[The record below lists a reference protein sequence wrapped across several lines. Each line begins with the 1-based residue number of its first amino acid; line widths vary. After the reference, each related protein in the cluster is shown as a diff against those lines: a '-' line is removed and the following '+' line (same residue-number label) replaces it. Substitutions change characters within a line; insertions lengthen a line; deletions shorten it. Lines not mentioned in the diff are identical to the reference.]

1 MSWIERL
8 IRRERQERELEKELR
23 YHVERRVEEL
33 VAEGV
38 NPQEAARRVRI
49 EFGAADE
56 IKEACRDARGTR
68 WVEDFV
74 RDCRYGLR
82 MLRRS
87 PAFTSVAI
95 LSLALGIG
103 ACTAIFS
110 LMDRVMF
117 RMLPVR
123 QPERLVQI
131 ARFHPP
137 YGRGAMSYPIVLALN
152 KGLSSFESLLARH
165 HLRVC
170 DIKIDG
176 NTETADFD
184 LVSGSYYRVLGV
196 KAVVGRTFTED
207 VDRAPGAN
215 PVAVISHRYWE
226 RRFASDPA
234 VVGKTFRRLNTLF
247 TIVGV
252 TPREFFGTVVGED
265 PDITIPL
272 TMDAQV
278 RGGKSWLGE
287 HGYGWL
293 ELMGRLKP
301 GVGISQARAEVERV
315 FGNIAA
321 AEAASAKS
329 ERGRREMLGEYVEL
343 QPGGNGFDDVRE
355 RFREPLI
362 ILMTTVGLVLLLA
375 CANLANLLL
384 AKSAGRQREI
394 AMRLALGAGRGRVAR
409 QLLAE
414 GLLLALCGGTLGVL
428 LAYGFDEW
436 LVRTMSDGGP
446 AMLLDV
452 TPDWRMLIF
461 ALGASLAACILFSL
475 APALQALRQTFQ
487 PALAEIR
494 ASRWRFGKGLIVAQ
508 MAISVLLLIVAGLFG
523 RTLINMYSLDPG
535 FDRHGVVLF
544 SINAERLGY
553 TPERVREIETRVPVE
568 LEALPG
574 IQAAS
579 VSEFEPI
586 SGGGWDGSF
595 AVEGRTPA
603 GGDDEVAHI
612 NSVGFDFFKT
622 FRTPVLLG
630 REFNQRA
637 TAASPRVA
645 VVNQAFARQYFQDR
659 SAIGKWVAFQGPEQN
674 VHYEIVGVVKNVKY
688 ESLRRDFPRTVYFAT
703 AQVPP
708 PPDSF
713 VFSVR
718 VEAGM
723 AAAVGAISRG
733 LARVDTALHPV
744 NVISME
750 DHVAQS
756 LLQERMLATL
766 AGFFGAQALLL
777 SAIGIYG
784 VMAFQVTR
792 RRREIGIRMALGADA
807 WSVIGMVLGQ
817 TARLTLAGG
826 RSEPWVGW
834 H

>member
-87 PAFTSVAI
+87 PVFTSVAI

-234 VVGKTFRRLNTLF
+234 VVGKTFRRLDTLF

-278 RGGKSWLGE
+278 RGGKSWFSS
-287 HGYGWL
+287 
-293 ELMGRLKP
+293 
-301 GVGISQARAEVERV
+301 V
-315 FGNIAA
+315 
-321 AEAASAKS
+321 
-329 ERGRREMLGEYVEL
+329 
-343 QPGGNGFDDVRE
+343 
-355 RFREPLI
+355 
-362 ILMTTVGLVLLLA
+362 
-375 CANLANLLL
+375 C
-384 AKSAGRQREI
+384 
-394 AMRLALGAGRGRVAR
+394 
-409 QLLAE
+409 
-414 GLLLALCGGTLGVL
+414 
-428 LAYGFDEW
+428 
-436 LVRTMSDGGP
+436 
-446 AMLLDV
+446 V
-452 TPDWRMLIF
+452 TCRCPTI
-461 ALGASLAACILFSL
+461 C
-475 APALQALRQTFQ
+475 
-487 PALAEIR
+487 
-494 ASRWRFGKGLIVAQ
+494 
-508 MAISVLLLIVAGLFG
+508 
-523 RTLINMYSLDPG
+523 
-535 FDRHGVVLF
+535 
-544 SINAERLGY
+544 
-553 TPERVREIETRVPVE
+553 
-568 LEALPG
+568 
-574 IQAAS
+574 
-579 VSEFEPI
+579 
-586 SGGGWDGSF
+586 
-595 AVEGRTPA
+595 
-603 GGDDEVAHI
+603 
-612 NSVGFDFFKT
+612 
-622 FRTPVLLG
+622 
-630 REFNQRA
+630 
-637 TAASPRVA
+637 
-645 VVNQAFARQYFQDR
+645 
-659 SAIGKWVAFQGPEQN
+659 
-674 VHYEIVGVVKNVKY
+674 
-688 ESLRRDFPRTVYFAT
+688 
-703 AQVPP
+703 
-708 PPDSF
+708 
-713 VFSVR
+713 
-718 VEAGM
+718 
-723 AAAVGAISRG
+723 
-733 LARVDTALHPV
+733 
-744 NVISME
+744 
-750 DHVAQS
+750 
-756 LLQERMLATL
+756 
-766 AGFFGAQALLL
+766 
-777 SAIGIYG
+777 
-784 VMAFQVTR
+784 
-792 RRREIGIRMALGADA
+792 
-807 WSVIGMVLGQ
+807 
-817 TARLTLAGG
+817 
-826 RSEPWVGW
+826 
-834 H
+834 